1 MHIMQ
6 SMAHKLSHDYVGIG
20 RTSFSEKELRSNRF
34 ELVWLNR
41 RIYASKQYNRLFG
54 QKGRLDME
62 EKVYKVMGGSG
73 AWNIALGVIAITV
86 GIVSGVLLI
95 ISGAKLLANR
105 TKIIF

>member
-1 MHIMQ
+1 M
-6 SMAHKLSHDYVGIG
+6 SC
-20 RTSFSEKELRSNRF
+20 
-34 ELVWLNR
+34 
-41 RIYASKQYNRLFG
+41 RIE
-54 QKGRLDME
+54 KGRLGMD

-73 AWNIALGVIAITV
+73 AWNIALGVVAITV